1 MVKEAINLE
10 IFVTPETA
18 GDIESL
24 ITEKQ
29 WEKQEGLRILLG
41 AGLAAI
47 RTRLFDQDEIEDG
60 FDSKLKSRLM
70 EVEQSLA
77 VLRFQLFE
85 ALERNRS
92 WELSSG
98 AIQKA
103 KIGYESIMKSQRQ
116 VIEDL
121 RKTVKKMDLEI
132 SRLRKLKPTN
142 LSE

>member
-1 MVKEAINLE
+1 M
-10 IFVTPETA
+10 
-18 GDIESL
+18 
-24 ITEKQ
+24 
-29 WEKQEGLRILLG
+29 GLRILLG

-47 RTRLFDQDEIEDG
+47 RARLFDRDEIEEG
-60 FDSKLKSRLM
+60 FSNKMKSRLM

-116 VIEDL
+116 EIEDL

>member
-103 KIGYESIMKSQRQ
+103 KIG
-116 VIEDL
+116 
-121 RKTVKKMDLEI
+121 
-132 SRLRKLKPTN
+132 
-142 LSE
+142 